1 MQASL
6 GRPNNRPMPTDSE
19 RTAAL
24 ADLSDDPYPIY
35 RRLREQGGCAY
46 FEEMDRYVIPRFKDV
61 YELDNNPA
69 VSAREGSSLMF
80 RAMGLTMRRLD
91 GAANRRL
98 RASCQSVLRGKAF
111 TSTWLD
117 RFRAVADELLD
128 ELHPRGHADLVAEF
142 AAPFAARAAKLLIG
156 IDDVDDRDV
165 AAASQAFMDGVANHE
180 DDPRVW
186 ARCEWANCLV
196 DDAVSRWRGRAEP
209 GTVLRSMVDAGLT
222 TDEIRANAKLFVGG
236 SINEPRD
243 LITSTVWALLRNPV
257 QADLARSNRAL
268 LSAAVEEALRWISP
282 IGMVPRSMRQD
293 GVIAGV
299 RLTAGTPLWVLVA
312 SANRDERRWENPDT
326 FDLRRASQGHVA
338 FGHGPHVCLGAFM
351 ARRTIGATVLPAIFE
366 RLEALD
372 LAGGA
377 EPQPRGW
384 VLRGLE
390 ALEVT
395 WSTV

>member
-1 MQASL
+1 
-6 GRPNNRPMPTDSE
+6 
-19 RTAAL
+19 
-24 ADLSDDPYPIY
+24 
-35 RRLREQGGCAY
+35 
-46 FEEMDRYVIPRFKDV
+46 
-61 YELDNNPA
+61 
-69 VSAREGSSLMF
+69 
-80 RAMGLTMRRLD
+80 
-91 GAANRRL
+91 
-98 RASCQSVLRGKAF
+98 
-111 TSTWLD
+111 
-117 RFRAVADELLD
+117 
-128 ELHPRGHADLVAEF
+128 
-142 AAPFAARAAKLLIG
+142 G

-180 DDPRVW
+180 DDPGVW
-186 ARCEWANCLV
+186 ARCEWANALI
-196 DDAVSRWRGRAEP
+196 DDAVARWRERAAP

-222 TDEIRANAKLFVGG
+222 SGEIRANVKLFVGG

-243 LITSTVWALLRNPV
+243 LITSTVWALLRDPV